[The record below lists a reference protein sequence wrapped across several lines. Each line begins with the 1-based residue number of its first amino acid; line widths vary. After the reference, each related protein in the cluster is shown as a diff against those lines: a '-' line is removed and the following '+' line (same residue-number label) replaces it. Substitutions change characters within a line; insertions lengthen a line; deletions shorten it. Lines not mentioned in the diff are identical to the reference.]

1 MEEKELQELFCT
13 KIGLE
18 SSRFKRKMLS
28 QEPKK
33 IFASAYQIDSMISI
47 YELLLEMSQEMG
59 IEKLKN
65 LLVFPNLLAFLYERW
80 LKAED
85 SHTEELEHALKET
98 ISELQGAYG
107 KARTEN
113 REEQAA

>member
-1 MEEKELQELFCT
+1 MGEKELQELFCT

-18 SSRFKRKMLS
+18 SSHFKRKMLN
-28 QEPKK
+28 QEPER

-59 IEKLKN
+59 KEKLKN
-65 LLVFPNLLAFLYERW
+65 LLVFPNLLAFLYEKW

-107 KARTEN
+107 KVRTEN